1 MNEIWGPKVA
11 IGYFEN
17 EESGMKCTGVPGLIK
32 ILVQLEQITDAI
44 KAGSLATIE
53 GIMER
58 IGTAQGV

>member
-1 MNEIWGPKVA
+1 
-11 IGYFEN
+11 
-17 EESGMKCTGVPGLIK
+17 MKCTGVPGLIK